1 MINRMSEPKPD
12 NWGYIVF
19 NSKTDDIEY
28 FIQGLS
34 EKMARDLLPNAYLD
48 YLGDWRD
55 GDNNWKVALI
65 HVTEVHG

>member
-34 EKMARDLLPNAYLD
+34 EKMARDLLPKAYLE
-48 YLGDWRD
+48 YLGDWCD
-55 GDNNWKVALI
+55 GDKNWKVGLI